1 MDSPQPSDRQ
11 ALIRRL
17 IAFISPFRKQLALGL
32 LSSALSAGALP
43 LAMKSMTD
51 FIDSVRRQ
59 QVQGSAAYPPGAEQQ
74 VVHVGLTIVAAYTG
88 LLVFRFAQGLFL
100 SEVAQ
105 RVGML
110 IRASIFS
117 HLQRMP
123 LAFFHSQRTG
133 SLLATLTNDV
143 NRLQNAAM
151 LLRDGVVLP
160 IQAVIYFVMM
170 LRASLEMAVVTLGTV
185 PIMVGA
191 VQLITRKLRAF
202 STESQA
208 RLADATSILSETL
221 SAPRVVQAF
230 SAENREVERFNQANE
245 SAFQAAMRGI
255 RRTSLL
261 TPTVDWIG
269 ALAMALI
276 LYAGVHF
283 QVPLGSFL
291 LFVMMANL
299 LSGSISGFGNVR
311 GQFEELLGAAD
322 RIFTQVLDVV
332 PSIRDA
338 EDATPLPALAGR
350 VEFED
355 VSFGYDAEQL
365 VLESISLTIEP
376 GEVVAFV
383 GPTGAG
389 KSSLADLIP
398 RFNDPTRGRVL
409 VDGVDIKTATIAS
422 LRQQIGLVPQDSVLF
437 SGTIKSN
444 IAYGKPEATEDEI
457 VAAACAANAHEFIL
471 AQAQGYET
479 LVGERG
485 TTLSGG
491 QKQRLAIARALLTNP
506 HILIFDEATSALDT
520 QTESVVQ
527 EALGTWFKGRTT
539 IIIAHRLSTI
549 VNADKI
555 VVLKDGK
562 IAEVGT
568 HTELLASSGLY
579 SLLYNAQQRG
589 IDA

>member
-1 MDSPQPSDRQ
+1 
-11 ALIRRL
+11 
-17 IAFISPFRKQLALGL
+17 
-32 LSSALSAGALP
+32 
-43 LAMKSMTD
+43 
-51 FIDSVRRQ
+51 
-59 QVQGSAAYPPGAEQQ
+59 
-74 VVHVGLTIVAAYTG
+74 
-88 LLVFRFAQGLFL
+88 
-100 SEVAQ
+100 
-105 RVGML
+105 
-110 IRASIFS
+110 
-117 HLQRMP
+117 
-123 LAFFHSQRTG
+123 
-133 SLLATLTNDV
+133 
-143 NRLQNAAM
+143 
-151 LLRDGVVLP
+151 
-160 IQAVIYFVMM
+160 
-170 LRASLEMAVVTLGTV
+170 
-185 PIMVGA
+185 
-191 VQLITRKLRAF
+191 
-202 STESQA
+202 
-208 RLADATSILSETL
+208 
-221 SAPRVVQAF
+221 
-230 SAENREVERFNQANE
+230 
-245 SAFQAAMRGI
+245 
-255 RRTSLL
+255 
-261 TPTVDWIG
+261 VDWIG
-269 ALAMALI
+269 AVALALV
-276 LYAGVHF
+276 LYAGIYF
-283 QVPLGSFL
+283 QVPMGRFL
-291 LFVMMANL
+291 LFVATANL
-299 LSGSISGFGNVR
+299 LAGSISGFGNVR

-338 EDATPLPALAGR
+338 ENATPLPALAGR
-350 VEFED
+350 VEFEN
-355 VSFGYDAEQL
+355 VSFGYDVEQL

-389 KSSLADLIP
+389 KSTLADLIP
-398 RFNDPTRGRVL
+398 RFNDPTSGRVL

-457 VAAACAANAHEFIL
+457 VAAAYAANAHEFIL

-568 HTELLASSGLY
+568 HTELLASGGLY